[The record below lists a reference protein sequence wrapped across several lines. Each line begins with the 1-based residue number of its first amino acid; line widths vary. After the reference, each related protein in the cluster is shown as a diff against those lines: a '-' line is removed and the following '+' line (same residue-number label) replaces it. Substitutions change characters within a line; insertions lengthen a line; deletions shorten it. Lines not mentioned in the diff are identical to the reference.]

1 MTELIIQ
8 AMIHAL
14 RIDGK
19 EVIKYEQ
26 PLPGLPVSET
36 HLS

>member
-8 AMIHAL
+8 AMIAAL
-14 RIDGK
+14 KIDGK

-26 PLPGLPVSET
+26 PLSGLP
-36 HLS
+36 LSQADLP